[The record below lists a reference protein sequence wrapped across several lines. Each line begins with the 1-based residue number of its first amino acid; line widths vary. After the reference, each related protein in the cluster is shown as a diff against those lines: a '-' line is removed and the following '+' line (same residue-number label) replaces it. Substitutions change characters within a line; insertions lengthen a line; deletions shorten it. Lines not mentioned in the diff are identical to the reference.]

1 VRVFDRDTKPKD
13 SAVHK
18 IRARSEGQRR
28 QNDNGTSRYELS
40 RVVMLRDLT
49 IEEFSANCHGR
60 GLWKNRLQHQAR
72 RSAQRVLK
80 NRAYD
85 HLRAA
90 LLGNPASNMPLVT
103 LVSLPSALFFQSTSL
118 SPDRPLR

>member
-1 VRVFDRDTKPKD
+1 
-13 SAVHK
+13 
-18 IRARSEGQRR
+18 
-28 QNDNGTSRYELS
+28 
-40 RVVMLRDLT
+40 
-49 IEEFSANCHGR
+49 
-60 GLWKNRLQHQAR
+60 LWKNRLQHQAR

-118 SPDRPLR
+118 SPDRPLRRDCPSRACFHLLAPNTPTGTGAMRICTCRVHMH